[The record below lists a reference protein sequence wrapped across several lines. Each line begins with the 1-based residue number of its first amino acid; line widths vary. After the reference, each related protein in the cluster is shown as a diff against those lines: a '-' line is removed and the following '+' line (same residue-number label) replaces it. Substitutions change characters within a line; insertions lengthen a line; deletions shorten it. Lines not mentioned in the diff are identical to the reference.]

1 MAMTADGHSSQLSD
15 ALLREPDSAWI
26 RRDVALLGWG
36 RSSLI
41 DPGAGADRFDRAI
54 RRLRSTSA
62 PLALASFTFD
72 ENDPGSI
79 LVVPEVLLRIDGDG
93 ARFLLGT
100 GDDLPPPRPATGL
113 PPGVI
118 GEGGLD
124 SWTSLV
130 EAALEAIRS
139 REVEKVVLS
148 RRLSARFAAEVPV
161 HLVLANLAASEPG
174 SHTFLVDGFV
184 GSSPELLVSLAESR
198 VRSISLAGSADLGD
212 PVGSH
217 SFDTAKMSLEH
228 TLAADS
234 VDDALAPFCTR
245 LERSGSSVATYGD
258 IQHLSTTFEG
268 DTHPGTE
275 LPDLLSAL
283 HPTAAVAGT
292 PTKTALELI
301 RELEGHERGRYAGPV
316 GWLDRSGDG
325 EFAIALRCGM
335 IEGDEATLYT
345 GAGIVEGSDPR
356 LEFEETRLKLRPM
369 LGALGLS

>member
-1 MAMTADGHSSQLSD
+1 MTADAHFSQLSD
-15 ALLREPDSAWI
+15 ALLRAPDSAWI
-26 RRDVALLGWG
+26 RRDMALLGWG
-36 RSSLI
+36 RSSRI

-93 ARFLLGT
+93 ARFLLGS
-100 GDDLPPPRPATGL
+100 GGDLPPPSPATGL
-113 PPGVI
+113 PPGMI

-124 SWTSLV
+124 AWTSLV
-130 EAALEAIRS
+130 EEALEAIRS

-148 RRLSARFAAEVPV
+148 RRLSARFVGDVPV
-161 HLVLANLAASEPG
+161 HLVLANLATSEPG

-184 GSSPELLVSLAESR
+184 GSSPELLVSLTDAR

-212 PVGSH
+212 PAGPH
-217 SFDTAKMSLEH
+217 SFDTAKMALEH

-234 VDDALAPFCTR
+234 VDDALAPFCSR
-245 LERSGSSVATYGD
+245 LDRSGSSVVTYGD

-268 DTHPGTE
+268 DAHPGTE

-292 PTKTALELI
+292 PTKSALELI

-325 EFAIALRCGM
+325 EFAIALRCGV

-345 GAGIVEGSDPR
+345 GAGIVDGSDPR

>member
-1 MAMTADGHSSQLSD
+1 MTSEGYSSRLND
-15 ALLREPDSAWI
+15 ALLRAPDSAWI
-26 RRDVALLGWG
+26 RRDMALVGWG
-36 RSSLI
+36 ESTRI
-41 DPGAGADRFDRAI
+41 DPGAGADRYDRAM

-62 PLALASFTFD
+62 PLGLASFTFD
-72 ENDPGSI
+72 ENDTGSI
-79 LVVPEVLLRIDGDG
+79 VVVPEVLMRIDGDG
-93 ARFLLGT
+93 GSRFLIGSR
-100 GDDLPPPRPATGL
+100 DDLPPPRAASPL
-113 PPGVI
+113 PPGVL
-118 GEGGLD
+118 GESIPD
-124 SWTSLV
+124 TWVSLV
-130 EAALEAIRS
+130 DEALDAILG

-148 RRLSARFAAEVPV
+148 RRLAARFVADIPV
-161 HLVLANLAASEPG
+161 DLVLANLVGSEPG

-184 GSSPELLVSLAESR
+184 GSSPELLVSLTGDR

-212 PVGSH
+212 PDGPN
-217 SFDTAKMSLEH
+217 SFDTAKMAHEH

-245 LERSGSSVATYGD
+245 LDRSGSIVATYGD

-268 DTHPGTE
+268 VILPGTE

-301 RELEGHERGRYAGPV
+301 RELEDHDRGRYAGPV

-335 IEGDEATLYT
+335 IEGDTATLYT

>member
-1 MAMTADGHSSQLSD
+1 MTREGHSSQLSD
-15 ALLREPDSAWI
+15 ALMRAPDSAWI

-36 RSSLI
+36 ESSRI
-41 DPGAGADRFDRAI
+41 DPGAGADRFDRAT

-72 ENDPGSI
+72 ENDSGSI

-100 GDDLPPPRPATGL
+100 EDDLPAPRPSTGL
-113 PPGVI
+113 PQGTI
-118 GEGGLD
+118 GEGGLEM
-124 SWTSLV
+124 WTSLV
-130 EAALEAIRS
+130 EEALEAIES
-139 REVEKVVLS
+139 REVDKVVLS

-161 HLVLANLAASEPG
+161 HLVLANLASSEPG

-184 GSSPELLVSLAESR
+184 GSSPELLVSLAKGR

-212 PVGSH
+212 PAGSH
-217 SFDTAKMSLEH
+217 SFDTAKMAREH

-245 LERSGSSVATYGD
+245 LQRSGSSVATYGD

-275 LPDLLSAL
+275 LSDLLCAL

-325 EFAIALRCGM
+325 EFAIALRCGV